1 LRCIFGEIKLVKKKR
16 SCELLFLIIKKLR
29 SVEVNNY
36 FQGFLFRGIAEDFI
50 CIDHITEIEV
60 VRNQFLGLQ
69 LLAFNIFQEHAGSA
83 GADQA
88 HGNSV
93 VSDPE
98 FLNMQFYRFA
108 VYTYVGEVTA
118 GFQQSTSDFCPG
130 PLNTKAFISKV
141 FLD

>member
-1 LRCIFGEIKLVKKKR
+1 MSNNCPGSGATTELAAGAWGSGRRRALVVVKLPAHVLAR
-16 SCELLFLIIKKLR
+16 QAGVAGQTGQEMSHL
-29 SVEVNNY
+29 
-36 FQGFLFRGIAEDFI
+36 
-50 CIDHITEIEV
+50 
-60 VRNQFLGLQ
+60 LGLQ

-83 GADQA
+83 GADQV
-88 HGNSV
+88 HGNSD

-108 VYTYVGEVTA
+108 VYTHVGEVTA

>member
-1 LRCIFGEIKLVKKKR
+1 M
-16 SCELLFLIIKKLR
+16 IIKKLR
-29 SVEVNNY
+29 SVKVNNY
-36 FQGFLFRGIAEDFI
+36 FQGFLFSGITEYFI
-50 CIDHITEIEV
+50 RIDHITEIEA

-69 LLAFNIFQEHAGSA
+69 FLAFNIFQEHAGSA

-88 HGNSV
+88 HGNGD

-108 VYTYVGEVTA
+108 VYTHVGEVTA
-118 GFQQSTSDFCPG
+118 GFQQSTSDFCPD

>member
-1 LRCIFGEIKLVKKKR
+1 M
-16 SCELLFLIIKKLR
+16 IIKKLR
-29 SVEVNNY
+29 SVKVNNY
-36 FQGFLFRGIAEDFI
+36 FQGFLFSG
-50 CIDHITEIEV
+50 ITEYFIRIDYITVIEA

-69 LLAFNIFQEHAGSA
+69 FLAFNICQEHAGSA
-83 GADQA
+83 RADQP
-88 HGNSV
+88 HGNSD

-108 VYTYVGEVTA
+108 VYTHIGEVTA